1 MKTILMTLLAVGLI
15 GSLVGGALFAY
26 FSDTETSTGNT
37 FEATTITLAVN
48 GEEEWSGP
56 AATVD
61 LKPCQWVVWEK
72 DTLLNTGGRIG
83 HTHFHLD
90 AYDWVG
96 GLYPEPEQEAD
107 GGSANDCD
115 IEDYLE
121 LIVLNDLGDVLGIIQ
136 GAATAGA
143 AYDLLDAA
151 GYNLSKVLYMG
162 LLKDFDCEWKGL
174 FDLDPGQSMDIQFIL
189 HLREHVSDD
198 NLMQGDRV
206 TVDKD
211 YQITQFL
218 CDEDEGG
225 LGGKSQNLPTG
236 LVTANLYHPGTGTS
250 PYGGAFKSYWRV
262 RFSGIPGSA
271 GDYDVQNYADNN
283 HEYAAWCIDESHA
296 IGNNRDWTVK
306 MMSSL
311 NPLIY
316 SYSIEWGFNPPVP
329 NVFNYVNYLI
339 NTYDATVAGESNLQ
353 RAIWYFIDGYTYS
366 MLPAGAQTL
375 VDDALLNGG
384 TFVPE
389 VGELALVVLFSPQGF
404 QITGLEV
411 DP

>member
-1 MKTILMTLLAVGLI
+1 MALLALA
-15 GSLVGGALFAY
+15 LVGGLVGGGLFAY

-37 FEATTITLAVN
+37 FQATTIKLAVN

-56 AATVD
+56 AATID
-61 LKPCQWVVWEK
+61 LKPCQWVVWET

-90 AYDWVG
+90 AYDWSG
-96 GLYPEPEQEAD
+96 GDPANGGFPDAEQD
-107 GGSANDCD
+107 VDPDNSCD

-121 LIVLNDLGDVLGIIQ
+121 LIVLNDLTDVTGIIQ

-151 GYNLSKVLYMG
+151 GYDLSMVLYMG

-174 FDLDPGQSMDIQFIL
+174 FDLNVGESMDIQFVL
-189 HLREHVSDD
+189 HLREHIGDD
-198 NLMQGDRV
+198 NLMQGDEV
-206 TVDKD
+206 KVDKD
-211 YQITQFL
+211 YLITQFL

-225 LGGKSQNLPTG
+225 GGGKFQALPTG
-236 LVTANLYHPGTGTS
+236 FVTANLYYPGTGTDPYTSS
-250 PYGGAFKSYWRV
+250 PFKAYWRI
-262 RFSGIPGSA
+262 RFSGIPGSP
-271 GDYDVQNYADNN
+271 GDYDVQNWDGGAGK
-283 HEYAAWCIDESHA
+283 EYAAWCLDESHA
-296 IGNNRDWTVK
+296 IGNNQNWTVK

-316 SYSIEWGFNPPVP
+316 SYSIAWGYNPPVP

-339 NTYDATVAGESNLQ
+339 NTYDATVGGLSDLQ
-353 RAIWYFIDGYTYS
+353 RAVWYFIDGYTYA
-366 MLPAGAQTL
+366 MLTPGAKTL

-389 VGELALVVLFSPQGF
+389 EGQLALVILFTPNGF
-404 QITGLEV
+404 QIVGVEV